1 MLKKKE
7 PLPSVNNLYL
17 KAFSITLQ
25 KSGYKV
31 VEKIRFDL
39 WRTSPEKEVTEESGG
54 VLCSFWSQED
64 HQWISLN
71 TTIKSYI
78 PSVRKVQVYSESMC
92 ESVCKT
98 QLQIW
103 NVLLRIIQGPNSV
116 QNGLIQHRKNHF
128 ISEIQ
133 NHAWL
138 KLMKMPCW
146 LI

>member
-71 TTIKSYI
+71 TTIK
-78 PSVRKVQVYSESMC
+78 
-92 ESVCKT
+92 
-98 QLQIW
+98 
-103 NVLLRIIQGPNSV
+103 
-116 QNGLIQHRKNHF
+116 
-128 ISEIQ
+128 
-133 NHAWL
+133 
-138 KLMKMPCW
+138 KLYT
-146 LI
+146 LS